1 MKTFK
6 TIMLGLLLAA
16 LAITCHTAS
25 GATTSELLQQGLYAE
40 EVEGNIDSAIK
51 AYDQVIKNGSAPPN
65 QAAQALYREGMCY
78 LKLKDEASARM
89 VLEKLVAGYPAQ
101 TEMVEKAR
109 PILDELT
116 DFDPAKL
123 MPPGT
128 LVYAEFGSPGRQIET
143 ILTMLK
149 GTPYENPLAT
159 IGGQSAANSNQK
171 SPGDIVAALLN
182 PSMMAEFKKI
192 RSYAIG
198 ITGVSQ
204 NNPPMVGVLY
214 PGKSDALR
222 GLILAGL
229 GMVGTPGQPIEGM
242 QTVNIKSA
250 GAVAYDDKVIIYAQ
264 PATQLP
270 WCVKQYKGLTSEP
283 TLVSSNPS
291 FAKLSK
297 SQRQKNALTVW
308 AKVDEAYAQLLK
320 MFPAGQI
327 PPGILSAN
335 AIADFTNMDEV
346 VLTKSVETNGFSSRM
361 EIHFKDGHHC
371 LAYDLIRTPN
381 LSKAALEA
389 VPAEA
394 IAVASFALN
403 HSDPAQAEKVRAQIQ
418 NVTGLDVGREIFAN
432 LEQVTLFALPAEG
445 NSADVKSSGVI
456 PGRLGL
462 AITSRNPEQT
472 RQVLGTLLGIA
483 GASSGNQPNAK
494 PGQYKIGTSGKQD
507 LNCYLEQV
515 NGITLL
521 SLNREVMN
529 ASVAALK
536 AHKSICASGP
546 LNGAVNR
553 LAPTTSKLLLVNA
566 GGAMRLLRPQ
576 MKFGTLNDEQTAQ
589 VNASYEQLA
598 RAADLTTV
606 ELRTD
611 EEPNTFT
618 LNSDVTGIP
627 PLNQVLGPATQIAQ
641 ITSQVRTEA
650 KAKKLRQE
658 SPATII
664 PTASAPVING
674 KVDDIWNTAKPYK
687 IANVMYEP
695 PTSPSD
701 LSADYK
707 AMWDK
712 DNLYLLVEVTDDI
725 LKHDTSPEDWYDSDS
740 VEVYIDAT
748 DGKSAEYG
756 PTDFQYGFIWDKT
769 SPLMLESKHGR
780 TNGVQYALV
789 TTDTGY
795 RVEVKFPWSTLGAK
809 PSAGTKIGLD
819 IQVNDNDSGGKRK
832 SKLAWHAR
840 EDNAWENPRAFGNAE
855 LAVLVGWWKFDETQG
870 TTAKDSSGGNHN
882 GTLVGNAK
890 WAHGRTGG
898 AIALDG
904 AGSFVR
910 IADQSAFDMGDQTT
924 IACWVNIHSV
934 SADWMTI
941 VAKGDNAWRLST
953 INQDKKFHFSV
964 NDWNRTAGLN
974 GSTTINADEWHHL
987 AAVYNGSVLQ
997 LYIDGKLDA
1006 SQPWTGGIG
1015 KNDSD
1020 VLIGENAQQ
1029 SGRFFNGL
1037 IDDVRIYNHALSE
1050 SEIKALA
1057 AGP

>member
-1 MKTFK
+1 MKK
-6 TIMLGLLLAA
+6 IRTITLGLLLAA
-16 LAITCHTAS
+16 LAITCNPAH
-25 GATTSELLQQGLYAE
+25 GANTSELLQQGLYAE
-40 EVEGNIDSAIK
+40 EVEGNLDSAIK
-51 AYDQVIKNGSAPPN
+51 NYDQVIKNGSAPPN
-65 QAAQALYREGMCY
+65 QVAQALYREGMCY
-78 LKLKDEASARM
+78 LKLKDEASARTA
-89 VLEKLVAGYPAQ
+89 LEKLVADYPAQ
-101 TEMVEKAR
+101 TEIVEKAR

-116 DFDPAKL
+116 DFDPARL

-128 LVYAEFGSPGRQIET
+128 LVYAEFGSPGQQVET
-143 ILTMLK
+143 ILAMLK
-149 GTPYENPLAT
+149 GTPFENPLAT
-159 IGGQSAANSNQK
+159 IGGQQAANPNQK
-171 SPGDIVAALLN
+171 SSGDIVSALMN

-192 RSYAIG
+192 RGSAIG
-198 ITGVSQ
+198 ITGMDE
-204 NNPPMVGVLY
+204 NNPPLVAVLY

-229 GMVGTPGQPIEGM
+229 GMVGTPGEPIEGM
-242 QTVNIKSA
+242 QTVTIKPS
-250 GAVAYDDKVIIYAQ
+250 GTVAYDDKVVIYAQ
-264 PATQLP
+264 PATQLQ
-270 WCVKQYKGLTSEP
+270 WCVKQYKGLSSGP
-283 TLVSSNPS
+283 TLASSSPS
-291 FAKLSK
+291 FQKLSK

-327 PPGILSAN
+327 PAEILSAN
-335 AIADFTNMDEV
+335 VFADFSNMDEV
-346 VLTKSVETNGFSSRM
+346 VITDSVETNGFGSRT
-361 EIHFKDGHHC
+361 EIRFKDGHHC
-371 LAYDLIRTPN
+371 LAYDMIRTPN
-381 LSKAALEA
+381 ISKAALEA

-403 HSDPAQAEKVRAQIQ
+403 STDTDQTEKVRAQIQ
-418 NVTGLDVGREIFAN
+418 NVTGLDIGREIFAN
-432 LEQVTLFALPAEG
+432 IEQVTVFAMPAET
-445 NSADVKSSGVI
+445 NAPVAKLPEII
-456 PGRLGL
+456 PWRLGL
-462 AITSRNPEQT
+462 VLTSRNPEQT
-472 RQVLGTLLGIA
+472 RRVLATVLGTI
-483 GASSGNQPNAK
+483 SSGQKEVK
-494 PGQYKIGTSGKQD
+494 PGQYRIASNPKQEVY
-507 LNCYLEQV
+507 CYVEQV
-515 NGITLL
+515 NGITLV
-521 SLNREVMN
+521 SLNRKIVD
-529 ASVAALK
+529 ASVAAIK
-536 AHKSICASGP
+536 NHKSICVSGP

-553 LAPTTSKLLLVNA
+553 LAPTASKLLLVNA
-566 GGAMRLLRPQ
+566 GGAMRLSRSQ
-576 MKFGTLNDEQTAQ
+576 MNFGSLNEEQTAQ
-589 VNASYEQLA
+589 VNANLDQLA

-611 EEPNTFT
+611 EQLDSFAM
-618 LNSDVTGIP
+618 NSGVTGIP

-641 ITSQVRTEA
+641 ITKQAKTEA
-650 KAKKLRQE
+650 TVKHLRQE

-664 PTASAPVING
+664 PTASALVIDG
-674 KVDDIWNTAKPYK
+674 KVDDIWNAAKPYK
-687 IANVMYEP
+687 IANALYDP
-695 PTSPSD
+695 PTSATD
-701 LSADYK
+701 LSANYRT
-707 AMWDK
+707 MWDEN
-712 DNLYLLVEVTDDI
+712 NLYLLVDVTDDV

-748 DGKSAEYG
+748 DSKSAEYG
-756 PTDFQYGFIWDKT
+756 ETDFQYGFNWDKT
-769 SPLMLESKHGR
+769 SPQMLEGKHSR

-795 RVEVKFPWSTLGAK
+795 RLEIKFPWSTLGTK
-809 PSAGTKIGLD
+809 PSVGAKIGLD
-819 IQVNDNDSGGKRK
+819 VMVNDNDADGKRK
-832 SKLAWHAR
+832 SKIAWHAR

-855 LAVLVGWWKFDETQG
+855 LAGLIGWWKFDETQG
-870 TTAKDSSGGNHN
+870 KTAKDSSGGNHN

-898 AIALDG
+898 AVALDG
-904 AGSFVR
+904 AGSYVR
-910 IADQSAFDMGDQTT
+910 IADKSAFDMGDQTT

-987 AAVYNGSVLQ
+987 AAVYNGGVLQ

-1015 KNDSD
+1015 KNNSD

-1037 IDDVRIYNHALSE
+1037 IDDVRIYNQALSE

>member
-1 MKTFK
+1 MIT
-6 TIMLGLLLAA
+6 LGLLLAA
-16 LAITCHTAS
+16 LATTSNLAY
-25 GATTSELLQQGLYAE
+25 GATTGELLQQGIYAE
-40 EVEGNIDSAIK
+40 EVEGNMDSAIK
-51 AYDQVIKNGSAPPN
+51 TYDQVIKDGSAPPN
-65 QAAQALYREGMCY
+65 HVAQALYREGLCY
-78 LKLKDEASARM
+78 LKLKDEASART
-89 VLEKLVAGYPAQ
+89 VLEKLVADYPAQ
-101 TEMVEKAR
+101 TEIVEKAR

-143 ILTMLK
+143 ILTLLK
-149 GTPYENPLAT
+149 GTPYENPLAA
-159 IGGQSAANSNQK
+159 ISGQPAANANQK
-171 SPGDIVAALLN
+171 SPGDIVSALMN

-192 RSYAIG
+192 RGSAIG
-198 ITGVSQ
+198 ITGFAD
-204 NNPPMVGVLY
+204 NNSPLVAVLY

-229 GMVGTPGQPIEGM
+229 GMAGTPGEPIEGM
-242 QTVNIKSA
+242 QTVTIKSGGVA
-250 GAVAYDDKVIIYAQ
+250 AYDDKVIIFAQ

-270 WCVKQYKGLTSEP
+270 WCVKQYKGLSSGP
-283 TLVSSNPS
+283 TLASGNPS
-291 FAKLSK
+291 FAKLNK
-297 SQRQKNALTVW
+297 SQRQKNTLTVW
-308 AKVDEAYAQLLK
+308 ANVDEAYAQLLK
-320 MFPAGQI
+320 IFPAGQI
-327 PPGILSAN
+327 PSEVLSAN
-335 AIADFTNMDEV
+335 AIADFTNMEEAV
-346 VLTKSVETNGFSSRM
+346 FTESVETNGFSSRM
-361 EIHFKDGHHC
+361 EIHFKDGHRC
-371 LAYDLIRTPN
+371 LAYDMIRTPN

-394 IAVASFALN
+394 IAVAGFALN
-403 HSDPAQAEKVRAQIQ
+403 HTDTAQADKVRAQIQ

-432 LEQVTLFALPAEG
+432 IEQVAIFALPVEG
-445 NSADVKSSGVI
+445 NSADVKSLGMI
-456 PGRLGL
+456 PDRLGL

-483 GASSGNQPNAK
+483 GASSGGQPDAK
-494 PGQYKIGTSGKQD
+494 PGYKISTSGKQD

-529 ASVAALK
+529 ASVTALK

-546 LNGAVNR
+546 LKNAVNR
-553 LAPTTSKLLLVNA
+553 LAPTASKLFLVNA
-566 GGAMRLLRPQ
+566 GGAMRLLRSQ
-576 MKFGTLNDEQTAQ
+576 MNFGTLNDEQVAQ
-589 VNASYEQLA
+589 VNACFEQEA
-598 RAADLTTV
+598 RAADLTTI

-611 EEPNTFT
+611 EEPNAFT
-618 LNSDVTGIP
+618 LNSEVTGIP
-627 PLNQVLGPATQIAQ
+627 PFNQILGPATQIAQ
-641 ITSQVRTEA
+641 ITSQARTEA
-650 KAKKLRQE
+650 KARRLRQE

-664 PTASAPVING
+664 PTASAPVIDG
-674 KVDDIWNTAKPYK
+674 RVDDVWNTARSYK

-695 PTSPSD
+695 PKSASD

-748 DGKSAEYG
+748 DSKSAEYG
-756 PTDFQYGFIWDKT
+756 PTDYQYGFIWDKT
-769 SPLMLESKHGR
+769 SPQMQEYKHSR

-809 PSAGTKIGLD
+809 PSAGAKLGLD

-832 SKLAWHAR
+832 SKLAWHAT
-840 EDNAWENPRAFGNAE
+840 EDNAWETPQAFGNAE
-855 LAVLVGWWKFDETQG
+855 FGGLVGWWKFDETQG
-870 TTAKDSSGGNHN
+870 TTAKDSSGGNHT

-890 WAHGRTGG
+890 WAHGRSGG
-898 AIALDG
+898 AVALDG
-904 AGSFVR
+904 NGSFVR
-910 IADQSAFDMGDQTT
+910 IADKAAFNMADQAT

-934 SADWMTI
+934 PAEWMAI
-941 VAKGDNAWRLST
+941 VTKGDGAWRLST
-953 INQDKKFHFSV
+953 HLKDRIIHFSV
-964 NDWNRTAGLN
+964 NDWNRNDGVNA
-974 GSTTINADEWHHL
+974 STPINANEWHHL
-987 AAVYNGSVLQ
+987 AAVYNGSVMQ

-1006 SQPWTGGIG
+1006 TQPWPGGIG
-1015 KNDSD
+1015 KNDAD
-1020 VLIGENAQQ
+1020 VLIGENIEQPN
-1029 SGRFFNGL
+1029 RCFDGL